1 MPRTANLWPA
11 GVAVL
16 AGFLAFSCGCG
27 SNGAHPSSP
36 ASSASTDS
44 APASAAPL
52 ATASVGD
59 VAPPPSQTGG
69 FDGAKAY
76 DHVAKLVSFGPHP
89 SGSDAMQDVQKY
101 IRSQLQGF
109 GCSIEEDDFHA
120 QSPLGSVPMKNVLAK
135 IPGTGPG
142 IVLLLTHYDTKRV
155 ANFVGAED
163 GGSSTGLMLE
173 MARLLCSG
181 AKQPN
186 AVWIA
191 FLDGEE
197 TQAQFEW
204 SDEDSLYGSRELAA
218 RLAVSGDL
226 KRIRAAILADMIGQK
241 NLHIARESKS
251 TKWLTDLVW
260 KTAARLGYQDVF
272 VRQDSGEI
280 TDDHVPFLHRG
291 APAVDLIDLWDYQS
305 LGYWHTTQ
313 DTLDKISPRSLAI
326 VGHVVLESVNELQ
339 SKFR

>member
-1 MPRTANLWPA
+1 MSRSAKLWPA

-16 AGFLAFSCGCG
+16 AAFLAFSCG
-27 SNGAHPSSP
+27 SEGAHSSSP
-36 ASSASTDS
+36 ASPGPANSPS
-44 APASAAPL
+44 ASAAAQAAAPV
-52 ATASVGD
+52 ADA
-59 VAPPPSQTGG
+59 APPASQTGG

-76 DHVAKLVSFGPHP
+76 EHVPKLVGFGPHP
-89 SGSDAMQDVQKY
+89 SGSPALQEVQKY
-101 IRSQLQGF
+101 IHSQLQGF
-109 GCSIEEDDFHA
+109 GCSVEEDDFHA
-120 QSPLGSVPMKNVLAK
+120 QSPLGELAMKNIVAK
-135 IPGTGPG
+135 VPGTGQG

-163 GGSSTGLMLE
+163 GGSSTALMLE
-173 MARLLCSG
+173 MARLLCG
-181 AKQPN
+181 GKKQPN

-226 KRIRAAILADMIGQK
+226 KRVRAAILADMVGQK
-241 NLHIARESKS
+241 DLHIPRESNS
-251 TKWLTDLVW
+251 TKWLADMVF
-260 KTAARLGYQDVF
+260 KTAVRLGYQDVF
-272 VRQDSGEI
+272 LGRDAEAI
-280 TDDHVPFLHRG
+280 TDDHVPFLRRG
-291 APAVDLIDLWDYQS
+291 VPALDLIDLNDYQN
-305 LGYWHTTQ
+305 LGYWHTAE

>member
-1 MPRTANLWPA
+1 V
-11 GVAVL
+11 GVAAL
-16 AGFLAFSCGCG
+16 AALLAFSCG
-27 SNGAHPSSP
+27 SEGAHSG
-36 ASSASTDS
+36 SSASPGPANS
-44 APASAAPL
+44 PSASAAAQAAVPV
-52 ATASVGD
+52 AEA
-59 VAPPPSQTGG
+59 APPAAQTGG

-76 DHVAKLVSFGPHP
+76 DHVARLVGFGPHP
-89 SGSDAMQDVQKY
+89 SGSGAMQSVQAY

-109 GCSIEEDDFHA
+109 GCPVEEDDFHA
-120 QSPLGSVPMKNVLAK
+120 DTPMGTLPMKNIVAK
-135 IPGTGPG
+135 VPGTGQR

-173 MARLLCSG
+173 IARLLCG
-181 AKQPN
+181 GKKQPN

-241 NLHIARESKS
+241 NLHIPRESNS
-251 TKWLTDLVW
+251 TKWLADLVF

-272 VRQDSGEI
+272 LERDAEAI
-280 TDDHVPFLHRG
+280 TDDHLPFLRRG
-291 APAVDLIDLWDYQS
+291 VPALDLIDLNDYQN
-305 LGYWHTTQ
+305 LGYWHTPA

-326 VGHVVLESVNELQ
+326 VGHVALESVNELQ
-339 SKFR
+339 AKFR